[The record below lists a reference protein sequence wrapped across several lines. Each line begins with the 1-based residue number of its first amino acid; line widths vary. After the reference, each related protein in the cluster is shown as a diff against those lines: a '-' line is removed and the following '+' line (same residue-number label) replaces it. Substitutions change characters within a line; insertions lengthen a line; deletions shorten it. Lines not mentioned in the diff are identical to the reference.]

1 MVKQALNGIRA
12 LSKRCLSLIYIF
24 ISLITKKQKIMAAQ
38 RVVTLNADGIAER
51 EIMYV
56 RYELNQ
62 QTDVEG
68 QPTGTTRGGKIYF
81 KVKSNDDGNTDLL
94 EWMCD
99 TYMSKS
105 GTISWPNRQGGEM
118 KHLDFK
124 EGYMVEY
131 AETYDNKNE
140 VQQYEEFT
148 ISAKEIQVGNARHN
162 NRWTIDN
169 Q

>member
-1 MVKQALNGIRA
+1 
-12 LSKRCLSLIYIF
+12 
-24 ISLITKKQKIMAAQ
+24 MAT
-38 RVVTLNADGIAER
+38 RTTTLDADGIKQR
-51 EIMYV
+51 EVLYV

-68 QPTGTTRGGKIYF
+68 QPTGTTRGGKIRIRT
-81 KVKSNDDGNTDLL
+81 KSMDDGSTDLL

-105 GTISWPNRQGGEM
+105 GTISYPNRQGGEM
-118 KHLDFK
+118 KALKFK

-131 AETYDNKNE
+131 SETYDSTNSLL
-140 VQQYEEFT
+140 QYEEFT
-148 ISAKEIQVGNARHN
+148 ISAKEIEVGNAKHN

-169 Q
+169 

>member
-1 MVKQALNGIRA
+1 
-12 LSKRCLSLIYIF
+12 
-24 ISLITKKQKIMAAQ
+24 MATRTA
-38 RVVTLNADGIAER
+38 TINADGIQER
-51 EIMYV
+51 EVLFV

-68 QPTGTTRGGKIYF
+68 QPTGTTRGGKIHV

-94 EWMCD
+94 EWMID

-105 GTISWPNRQGGEM
+105 GTISFPNRQGGEM
-118 KHLDFK
+118 KHLSFK
-124 EGYMVEY
+124 EGYVVEY
-131 AETYDNKNE
+131 SETYDSTNDLL
-140 VQQYEEFT
+140 QYEEFT

-169 Q
+169 

>member
-1 MVKQALNGIRA
+1 
-12 LSKRCLSLIYIF
+12 
-24 ISLITKKQKIMAAQ
+24 MATRTA
-38 RVVTLNADGIAER
+38 TINADGIAER
-51 EIMYV
+51 EVLYV

-68 QPTGTTRGGKIYF
+68 QPTGTTRGGKITV
-81 KVKSNDDGNTDLL
+81 KVKSNDDGNTDIL

-105 GTISWPNRQGGEM
+105 GTISFPNRQGGEM
-118 KHLDFK
+118 KNLQFK
-124 EGYMVEY
+124 EGYVVEY
-131 AETYDNKNE
+131 AETYDSTNAFL
-140 VQQYEEFT
+140 QFEEFT

-169 Q
+169 

>member
-1 MVKQALNGIRA
+1 
-12 LSKRCLSLIYIF
+12 
-24 ISLITKKQKIMAAQ
+24 MAT
-38 RVVTLNADGIAER
+38 RTVTLNADGIAER
-51 EIMYV
+51 EVMYV

-99 TYMSKS
+99 TYMAKS

-118 KHLDFK
+118 KRPTTTRMRFSNMKSSPSLPRKLLLAMPVTTTAGLSTINRPPKWVCQIHKEWHTHLK
-124 EGYMVEY
+124 KQLMAYGYLGHIR
-131 AETYDNKNE
+131 
-140 VQQYEEFT
+140 QQG
-148 ISAKEIQVGNARHN
+148 IIRLV
-162 NRWTIDN
+162 
-169 Q
+169 

>member
-1 MVKQALNGIRA
+1 
-12 LSKRCLSLIYIF
+12 
-24 ISLITKKQKIMAAQ
+24 MAAQ

-51 EIMYV
+51 EIMFV

-68 QPTGTTRGGKIYF
+68 QPTGTTRGGKIHF

-124 EGYMVEY
+124 EGYMVDYKEV
-131 AETYDNKNE
+131 YDSTS
-140 VQQYEEFT
+140 QTLQYEEFT
-148 ISAKEIQVGNARHN
+148 LSPKSISVGNASHDN
-162 NRWTIDN
+162 LWTMY
-169 Q
+169 

>member
-1 MVKQALNGIRA
+1 
-12 LSKRCLSLIYIF
+12 
-24 ISLITKKQKIMAAQ
+24 MAT
-38 RVVTLNADGIAER
+38 RTVTINADGIAER
-51 EIMYV
+51 EVMYV

-68 QPTGTTRGGKIYF
+68 QPTGTTRGGKIYL
-81 KVKSNDDGNTDLL
+81 KVKSNDDGNTELL

-105 GTISWPNRQGGEM
+105 GTISFPNRQGGEM

-124 EGYMVEY
+124 EGYLVEY

-140 VQQYEEFT
+140 VQQYEEEVQQYEEFT
-148 ISAKEIQVGNARHN
+148 ISAKEISIGNARHN

-169 Q
+169 